1 MCFYRILNFTSL
13 KLCKKLLYLEEGG
26 SRSNDP
32 VLKDLDD
39 IFILRNIQIEI
50 IHLFIRFPIHSEQ
63 NNFGEM

>member
-1 MCFYRILNFTSL
+1 MQKVALSGGGGKQVKWSSL
-13 KLCKKLLYLEEGG
+13 E
-26 SRSNDP
+26 R
-32 VLKDLDD
+32 LDD